1 MAIRPADLQLA
12 YLAAPQSAAL
22 VNAAQS
28 APQAAQAAAQAA
40 FAAQIEK
47 REETIAET
55 DHAERT
61 MLRTNPDGG
70 QNAGAYQQG
79 GKRRHTGDDA
89 SDADAYELGDD
100 EHFIDVI
107 V

>member
-1 MAIRPADLQLA
+1 
-12 YLAAPQSAAL
+12 
-22 VNAAQS
+22 
-28 APQAAQAAAQAA
+28 
-40 FAAQIEK
+40 
-47 REETIAET
+47 
-55 DHAERT
+55 